1 MDRALQEFT
10 FELMRHAAEQGLS
23 KVTVT
28 EGNFS
33 ITVENT
39 PVEAAA
45 AAPTAA
51 APAAAPTAAAPAAAP
66 TAVQESAAQP
76 EEESYSG
83 TVVSAP
89 LVGTFYAANAPE
101 EPPIVSVG
109 DTVTKGQT
117 LCIIEAMK
125 TMNTIESPCDGKVQ
139 KILVTN
145 GELVEYHQPLIVIE

>member
-45 AAPTAA
+45 VAPTAS
-51 APAAAPTAAAPAAAP
+51 APAATPA
-66 TAVQESAAQP
+66 AVQESAAQP

>member
-1 MDRALQEFT
+1 MDKTLQEFT

-39 PVEAAA
+39 PAEAVS
-45 AAPTAA
+45 AAPVAS
-51 APAAAPTAAAPAAAP
+51 APAVQTPT
-66 TAVQESAAQP
+66 QEESAQP
-76 EEESYSG
+76 EETYSG

-139 KILVTN
+139 KILVEN
-145 GELVEYHQPLIVIE
+145 GDLVEYHQPLIVIE

>member
-39 PVEAAA
+39 PVEATAV
-45 AAPTAA
+45 APTAV
-51 APAAAPTAAAPAAAP
+51 APAAAPA
-66 TAVQESAAQP
+66 AVQESAAQP

>member
-39 PVEAAA
+39 PAEAATA
-45 AAPTAA
+45 TSTAA
-51 APAAAPTAAAPAAAP
+51 APAAAPAAA
-66 TAVQESAAQP
+66 QESAAQP

-139 KILVTN
+139 KILVAG

>member
-39 PVEAAA
+39 PVEAEAV
-45 AAPTAA
+45 APTDA
-51 APAAAPTAAAPAAAP
+51 APAAPPA
-66 TAVQESAAQP
+66 AVQESAAQP

>member
-45 AAPTAA
+45 VAPTAA
-51 APAAAPTAAAPAAAP
+51 APTAAPA
-66 TAVQESAAQP
+66 AVQESAVQP

>member
-45 AAPTAA
+45 PTAAVSAAPAA
-51 APAAAPTAAAPAAAP
+51 APAAA
-66 TAVQESAAQP
+66 QENAAQP

>member
-1 MDRALQEFT
+1 MDRTLQEFT

-45 AAPTAA
+45 STAAVPAAPAA
-51 APAAAPTAAAPAAAP
+51 APAAA
-66 TAVQESAAQP
+66 QESAAQP

>member
-33 ITVENT
+33 ITVENI
-39 PVEAAA
+39 PAEAATA
-45 AAPTAA
+45 TSTAA
-51 APAAAPTAAAPAAAP
+51 APAAAPAAA
-66 TAVQESAAQP
+66 QESDAQP

>member
-39 PVEAAA
+39 PAEAATA
-45 AAPTAA
+45 TSTAA
-51 APAAAPTAAAPAAAP
+51 APAAAPAAA
-66 TAVQESAAQP
+66 QESAAQP
-76 EEESYSG
+76 GEESYSG

-125 TMNTIESPCDGKVQ
+125 TMTTIESPCDGKVQ

>member
-45 AAPTAA
+45 VAPTAA
-51 APAAAPTAAAPAAAP
+51 APAAAPA
-66 TAVQESAAQP
+66 AVQESAAQP

-117 LCIIEAMK
+117 LCIIESMK
-125 TMNTIESPCDGKVQ
+125 TMNTLESPCDGKVQ

>member
-45 AAPTAA
+45 VAPTAA
-51 APAAAPTAAAPAAAP
+51 APAAAPA
-66 TAVQESAAQP
+66 AVQESAAQP

-83 TVVSAP
+83 TIVSAP

>member
-45 AAPTAA
+45 VAPTAA
-51 APAAAPTAAAPAAAP
+51 APAAAPARY
-66 TAVQESAAQP
+66 QESAAQP

>member
-10 FELMRHAAEQGLS
+10 FEVMRHAAEQGLS

-45 AAPTAA
+45 VAPTAA
-51 APAAAPTAAAPAAAP
+51 APAAAPV
-66 TAVQESAAQP
+66 AVQESAAQP

>member
-45 AAPTAA
+45 VAPTAA
-51 APAAAPTAAAPAAAP
+51 APAATPA
-66 TAVQESAAQP
+66 AVQESAAQP

>member
-45 AAPTAA
+45 VAPTAA
-51 APAAAPTAAAPAAAP
+51 APAAAPA
-66 TAVQESAAQP
+66 AVQESAAQP

-125 TMNTIESPCDGKVQ
+125 IMNEIKAPCDGKVQ

>member
-28 EGNFS
+28 EGNVSF
-33 ITVENT
+33 TVDNT
-39 PVEAAA
+39 PAEAATA
-45 AAPTAA
+45 TSTAA
-51 APAAAPTAAAPAAAP
+51 APAAAPAAA
-66 TAVQESAAQP
+66 QESAAQP

>member
-45 AAPTAA
+45 VAPTAA
-51 APAAAPTAAAPAAAP
+51 APA
-66 TAVQESAAQP
+66 AVQESAAQP

>member
-33 ITVENT
+33 STVENT
-39 PVEAAA
+39 PVEAVAT
-45 AAPTAA
+45 APTAAVPA
-51 APAAAPTAAAPAAAP
+51 APAAA
-66 TAVQESAAQP
+66 QENATQP

>member
-39 PVEAAA
+39 PAEAATA
-45 AAPTAA
+45 TSTAA
-51 APAAAPTAAAPAAAP
+51 APAAPAAAPAAA
-66 TAVQESAAQP
+66 QESAAQP

>member
-39 PVEAAA
+39 PAEAATA
-45 AAPTAA
+45 TSTAA
-51 APAAAPTAAAPAAAP
+51 APAAAPAAA
-66 TAVQESAAQP
+66 QESAAQP

-139 KILVTN
+139 KILVTK

>member
-1 MDRALQEFT
+1 MDRTLQEFT

-45 AAPTAA
+45 VAPTAVAPAA
-51 APAAAPTAAAPAAAP
+51 APAA
-66 TAVQESAAQP
+66 VQEGAAQP

>member
-39 PVEAAA
+39 PAEAATA
-45 AAPTAA
+45 TSTAA
-51 APAAAPTAAAPAAAP
+51 APAAAPAAA
-66 TAVQESAAQP
+66 QESAAQP

>member
-45 AAPTAA
+45 PTAA
-51 APAAAPTAAAPAAAP
+51 APAAAPA
-66 TAVQESAAQP
+66 AVQENAAQP

>member
-39 PVEAAA
+39 PVEAVAT
-45 AAPTAA
+45 APTAAVPAALAA
-51 APAAAPTAAAPAAAP
+51 APAAA
-66 TAVQESAAQP
+66 QENAAQP

>member
-39 PVEAAA
+39 PVEAATA
-45 AAPTAA
+45 ASTAAVPA
-51 APAAAPTAAAPAAAP
+51 APAAAPA
-66 TAVQESAAQP
+66 AVQENAAQP

>member
-45 AAPTAA
+45 PTAAVPA
-51 APAAAPTAAAPAAAP
+51 APAAAPTAA
-66 TAVQESAAQP
+66 QENAAQP

-83 TVVSAP
+83 TVVAAP

>member
-1 MDRALQEFT
+1 MDRTLQEFT

-45 AAPTAA
+45 PTAAVPA
-51 APAAAPTAAAPAAAP
+51 APAAAPAA
-66 TAVQESAAQP
+66 TQESAAQP

>member
-51 APAAAPTAAAPAAAP
+51 APAAAPA
-66 TAVQESAAQP
+66 AVQESAAQP

>member
-45 AAPTAA
+45 VAPTAA
-51 APAAAPTAAAPAAAP
+51 APAAAPA
-66 TAVQESAAQP
+66 AVQESAAQP

-109 DTVTKGQT
+109 DTVIKGQT

>member
-51 APAAAPTAAAPAAAP
+51 APAAAPA
-66 TAVQESAAQP
+66 AVQENAAQP

>member
-39 PVEAAA
+39 PVEAVAT
-45 AAPTAA
+45 APTAA
-51 APAAAPTAAAPAAAP
+51 VPAAPAAPA
-66 TAVQESAAQP
+66 AVQENAAQP

-139 KILVTN
+139 KIPVTN
-145 GELVEYHQPLIVIE
+145 GELVEYHQPLIGIE

>member
-39 PVEAAA
+39 SVEAVAT
-45 AAPTAA
+45 APTAA
-51 APAAAPTAAAPAAAP
+51 VPAAPAATPA
-66 TAVQESAAQP
+66 AAQESAAQP

>member
-45 AAPTAA
+45 STAAVPAAPTV
-51 APAAAPTAAAPAAAP
+51 APAA
-66 TAVQESAAQP
+66 VQENAAQP

>member
-39 PVEAAA
+39 PVEAVATAPTAA
-45 AAPTAA
+45 VPAAPTAA
-51 APAAAPTAAAPAAAP
+51 PA
-66 TAVQESAAQP
+66 AVQESAVQP

-109 DTVTKGQT
+109 DTVTNGQT

>member
-39 PVEAAA
+39 QVEAAA
-45 AAPTAA
+45 VAPTAA
-51 APAAAPTAAAPAAAP
+51 APAAAPA
-66 TAVQESAAQP
+66 AVQESAAQP

>member
-39 PVEAAA
+39 PVESAAV
-45 AAPTAA
+45 APTAA
-51 APAAAPTAAAPAAAP
+51 APAAAPA
-66 TAVQESAAQP
+66 AVQESAAQP

>member
-33 ITVENT
+33 IPVENT

-45 AAPTAA
+45 VAPTAA
-51 APAAAPTAAAPAAAP
+51 APAAAPA
-66 TAVQESAAQP
+66 AVQESAAQP

>member
-45 AAPTAA
+45 VAPTAA
-51 APAAAPTAAAPAAAP
+51 APAAAPA
-66 TAVQESAAQP
+66 AVQKSAAQP

-83 TVVSAP
+83 MVVSAP

>member
-45 AAPTAA
+45 VAPTAA
-51 APAAAPTAAAPAAAP
+51 TPAAAPA
-66 TAVQESAAQP
+66 AVQESAAQP